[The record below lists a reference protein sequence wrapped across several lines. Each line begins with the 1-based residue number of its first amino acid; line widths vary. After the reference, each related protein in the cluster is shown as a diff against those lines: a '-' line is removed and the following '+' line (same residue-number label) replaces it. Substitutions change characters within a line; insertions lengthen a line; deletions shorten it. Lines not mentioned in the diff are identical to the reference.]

1 MFVVNRSR
9 TRSAVVQWDFNAWG
23 EKYDT
28 LLKDARIPDLMA
40 SYLQVPYF
48 RPGAVLEGG
57 SIDGNGVGTIL
68 TTEQCLL
75 NPNRNHGLSQGDIEG
90 LVAAYTGAKNIV
102 WLEGG
107 ISGDDTDGHVDTVA
121 RFVGTNTIL
130 CAYED
135 NPSDDN
141 HAVLAENYR
150 RLCAAS
156 DQDGNS
162 FEIIKIP
169 MPRPV
174 ARNVGEDCA
183 RLPATYLNFYAGNA
197 SVLMPT
203 FNDPMDERVFAI
215 LQDAFPGR
223 AVIAIDSVD
232 LISGFGGLHCITQQE
247 PQAGQTR

>member
-1 MFVVNRSR
+1 
-9 TRSAVVQWDFNAWG
+9 
-23 EKYDT
+23 
-28 LLKDARIPDLMA
+28 
-40 SYLQVPYF
+40 
-48 RPGAVLEGG
+48 
-57 SIDGNGVGTIL
+57 L